1 MSIEN
6 TVPSDSHA
14 YARFTRRL
22 QGVFIDAIIFMVI
35 LAGSLIV
42 AVSFASDNVGRI
54 LGITVVATWLLYEPA
69 LVSLTGGTVGHY
81 LCNLRV
87 VDDYGGNVSFPKA
100 LVRVLIKSLLGWY
113 SFLAMAMTSRHQAVH
128 DFLTKSTVQI
138 RDFTKAQPYHFRGK
152 RNETPEPGM
161 PSYLRRGVFIVGYL
175 FVCFILFTLA
185 LALLERAGLISMRC
199 IDGYPCSW
207 AELII
212 LGSLWVGWAGLSI
225 MAVTRGWKGL
235 LWGAR
240 ARR

>member
-1 MSIEN
+1 MTIGN
-6 TVPSDSHA
+6 TLPSDSHA

-54 LGITVVATWLLYEPA
+54 LGITVVATWLLYEPV

-87 VDDYGGNVSFPKA
+87 VDDHGGNVSFPKA

-138 RDFTKAQPYHFRGK
+138 RDITKAQPYHFRGN

-161 PSYLRRGVFIVGYL
+161 PSYLRRGAVIVGYL
-175 FVCFILFTLA
+175 FVCFVLFTLA
-185 LALLERAGLISMRC
+185 LALLERAGLVSMRC
-199 IDGYPCSW
+199 IDGHPCS
-207 AELII
+207 
-212 LGSLWVGWAGLSI
+212 
-225 MAVTRGWKGL
+225 
-235 LWGAR
+235 
-240 ARR
+240 